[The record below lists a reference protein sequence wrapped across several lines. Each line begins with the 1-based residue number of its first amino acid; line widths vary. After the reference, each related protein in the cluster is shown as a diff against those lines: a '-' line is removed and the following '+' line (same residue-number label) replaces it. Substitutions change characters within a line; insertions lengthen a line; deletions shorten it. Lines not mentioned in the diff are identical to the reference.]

1 MTPKEEI
8 PQGFETALKRLEAIV
23 AAMESGEMD
32 LDKMIASFEE
42 GQKLLQFCTVKLNE
56 VEKKIETLLN
66 TKNGNTT
73 EEFRLTSAE

>member
-1 MTPKEEI
+1 MTQKEDA

-32 LDKMIASFEE
+32 LDKMIAAFEE

-56 VEKKIETLLN
+56 VEKKIEAIVN
-66 TKNGNTT
+66 GKNGATT

>member
-1 MTPKEEI
+1 MIQKEET

-23 AAMESGEMD
+23 SAMESGEMD

-42 GQKLLQFCTVKLNE
+42 GQKLLQFCSVKLNE
-56 VEKKIETLLN
+56 VEKKIEAIVNAKT
-66 TKNGNTT
+66 GAAT